1 MRKVISSL
9 LFVLACAWAAPVP
22 AQGGYDGVRCESR
35 NNRYNECHVGRW
47 RGAELV
53 RQHSNA
59 DCIEGV
65 SWGFR
70 GDTIWVDRGCAAD
83 FAQGYGGGYGNGNGY
98 GYGNHDSRPS
108 SGGQVL
114 RCKSRGY
121 EPNYC
126 QADSRRSG
134 VYIERQISKSPC
146 IEGRTWGSD
155 HRGIWVSQGCEADFR
170 VESR

>member
-1 MRKVISSL
+1 MHKFIAI
-9 LFVLACAWAAPVP
+9 LACTLAGLWVAPVD
-22 AQGGYDGVRCESR
+22 AQGGYGGVRCESR

-47 RGAELV
+47 RGVELV

-70 GDTIWVDRGCAAD
+70 GDAIWVDRGCAAD
-83 FAQGYGGGYGNGNGY
+83 FAEGRGGGYDDHYGNSNGRPGYGG
-98 GYGNHDSRPS
+98 
-108 SGGQVL
+108 QVV

-126 QADSRRSG
+126 PADARRSG
-134 VYIERQISKSPC
+134 VYIERQISKAPC

-155 HRGIWVSQGCEADFR
+155 HRGIWVAQGCEADFR
-170 VESR
+170 VDTRY

>member
-9 LFVLACAWAAPVP
+9 LFLLASAWAAPVS

-35 NNRYNECHVGRW
+35 NNRYNECRVGRW

-59 DCIEGV
+59 DCIEGT

-70 GDTIWVDRGCAAD
+70 GDTIWVDRGCAGD
-83 FAQGYGGGYGNGNGY
+83 FAQGYGGGHGNQGGGY
-98 GYGNHDSRPS
+98 G
-108 SGGQVL
+108 GGQIV

-126 QADSRRSG
+126 PADARRSG
-134 VYIERQISKSPC
+134 VYIERQVSKSPC

-155 HRGIWVSQGCEADFR
+155 HRGIWVLQGCEADFR
-170 VESR
+170 VEGRY